1 MSRARGDVVGAGSGA
16 TDIEDFSRP
25 GRYVG
30 KVAIVTGAGAGI
42 GRAIV
47 EGLLAEGARVV
58 ANDVRPE
65 ALDALTHDRVLTV
78 AADVSAPET
87 AESLASAALSFGGG
101 RIDALFNN
109 AGIALYKRA
118 VDVDDGEWR
127 RIISVNVEGTVRLAT
142 TIGRM
147 MIDQGSGAILNT
159 ASTAGAQALPDN
171 APYVVT
177 KHAVVGLTRALAV
190 EWGPFGVRVNAL
202 CPGMTETA
210 MNAGTRQTFEDYW
223 TRREQLIPLR
233 RAAQPAEQAATA
245 LFLNSDEAS
254 YISGLVALA
263 DGGTHAL
270 YASATVRRPEF
281 T

>member
-1 MSRARGDVVGAGSGA
+1 MNNG
-16 TDIEDFSRP
+16 TDEFSRP

-65 ALDALTHDRVLTV
+65 TLDTLTHDRVVTV
-78 AADVSAPET
+78 AADIGAPET
-87 AESLASAALSFGGG
+87 AELLASAALSFAGG

-118 VDVDDGEWR
+118 VDLDDGEWR
-127 RIISVNVEGTVRLAT
+127 RIISVNVEGTIRLAT
-142 TIGRM
+142 TVGRI
-147 MIDQGSGAILNT
+147 MIDQGSGAVLNT
-159 ASTAGAQALPDN
+159 ASTAGTHALPDN
-171 APYVVT
+171 AAYVVT
-177 KHAVVGLTRALAV
+177 KHAVIGLTRALAV
-190 EWGPFGVRVNAL
+190 EWGPSGVRVNAL
-202 CPGMTETA
+202 CPGMTETV
-210 MNAGTRQTFEDYW
+210 MNEGTRQKFQDYW
-223 TRREQLIPLR
+223 TTREHLIPLR
-233 RAAQPAEQAATA
+233 RAAQPAEQASTA

-254 YISGLVALA
+254 YVSGLVALA

-270 YASATVRRPEF
+270 YASATIRRPEF
-281 T
+281 S